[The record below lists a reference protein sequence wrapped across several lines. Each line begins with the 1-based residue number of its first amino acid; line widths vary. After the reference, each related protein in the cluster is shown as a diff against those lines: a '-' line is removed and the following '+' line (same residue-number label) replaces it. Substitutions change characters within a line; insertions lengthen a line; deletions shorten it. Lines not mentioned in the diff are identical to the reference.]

1 MRASMN
7 ISLPGAMKTWV
18 DEQVKAGGYGTASEF
33 FRDLVR
39 EAKKR
44 RVQEETDRKLIA
56 ALDGGDAVPADK
68 KFWLKLRRD
77 ARKRLSRKGRTRQ

>member
-1 MRASMN
+1 MN
-7 ISLPGAMKTWV
+7 ISLPGSMKTWV
-18 DEQVKAGGYGTASEF
+18 DEQVKAGGYGTVSEF

-44 RVQEETDRKLIA
+44 RVQEEIDRKLIS
-56 ALDGGDAVPADK
+56 ALDGGDPVAADK

-77 ARKRLSRKGRTRQ
+77 ARKRLNRNGRTRR